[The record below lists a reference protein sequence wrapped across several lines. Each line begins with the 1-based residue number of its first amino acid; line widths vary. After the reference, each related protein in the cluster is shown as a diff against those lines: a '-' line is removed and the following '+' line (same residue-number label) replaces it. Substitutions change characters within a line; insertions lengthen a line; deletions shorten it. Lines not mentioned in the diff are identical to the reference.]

1 MSWKPRRI
9 QSLYSG
15 AAAFL
20 RAMRSIVILISGRG
34 SNMEAI
40 LDARLPLDIKAVIS
54 NRPNAA
60 GLKTVAQR
68 GVAIYVVDHTA
79 HASREAFDAA
89 LAETIDKLAPDYI
102 VLAGFMRVLTTGFV
116 ARYSRRILNIH
127 PSLLPAFPGM
137 HTHRQALAAGVKI
150 HGTTVHFVTPHLDHG
165 PIVIQAAVPV
175 LPEDDESALAERVL
189 AAEQLIYP
197 QALLWLAAGRIV
209 LNAND
214 VVEILGLDVSSSIG
228 DLRLLVPKG

>member
-1 MSWKPRRI
+1 
-9 QSLYSG
+9 
-15 AAAFL
+15 
-20 RAMRSIVILISGRG
+20 MRSIVILISGRG

-54 NRPNAA
+54 NRPDAA
-60 GLKTVAQR
+60 GLETASQR
-68 GVAIYVVDHTA
+68 GVATYVVDHKA

-102 VLAGFMRVLTTGFV
+102 VLAGFMRVLTKAFV
-116 ARYSRRILNIH
+116 ERYSRRILNIH

-175 LPEDDESALAERVL
+175 LPKDDETALAQRVL
-189 AAEQLIYP
+189 AAEHLIYP
-197 QALLWLAAGRIV
+197 QALRWLAAGRIV
-209 LNAND
+209 LNAKD
-214 VVEILGLDVSSSIG
+214 VVEIRGLDVSSSIG
-228 DLRLLVPKG
+228 DLQLLVPKE